1 MSVNPTK
8 ESVMSPKNTK
18 AKMTPAEL
26 EKKVFSLQDRM
37 LQMESQLAQ
46 ALSELEDVEESLGTD
61 NAKLNLADESFDI
74 VARLEEFARWH
85 EAGYSTAASRDYAN
99 TLLENLID
107 DAKRFTRKSAA
118 LIPENSVRH

>member
-1 MSVNPTK
+1 MST
-8 ESVMSPKNTK
+8 KNTK